1 MLLDH
6 DLVSIV
12 DQVVDRQRASAR
24 QLQYSH
30 SNCRKPPQL
39 ITESNRSIDRVS
51 SRTAVVPLTP

>member
-24 QLQYSH
+24 QLPYSH
-30 SNCRKPPQL
+30 SNCCKPPQL
-39 ITESNRSIDRVS
+39 ITGRIESG
-51 SRTAVVPLTP
+51 